1 MAAPTSPVDE
11 PDAPLH
17 AGQDEQ
23 GQRARQPEPSGPVTA
38 QPEPSTGQHVGTI
51 RQPPASPEANATP
64 PTVDIPSTQPEASTG
79 QGAGMLRQR
88 TVAPESSPTA
98 PTVDLS
104 STQRSGTELGDTRQP
119 TGRPSL
125 GMLADAP
132 LTDDQHDRL
141 DFQAY
146 ADALAGLLD
155 HPDTDTPLTIA
166 INAPWGAGKTS
177 LTNMVTQRLVE
188 RPLERGDRSHIIC
201 WFNAWLHDDAPHL
214 GAAFAAEVAKTANRC
229 RVWPRRLL
237 SPLPSAM
244 LSPEERWRRRILI
257 GLGSL
262 AVAAALVALMP
273 SVRGAVKP
281 NASTVE
287 TIRAVAGQRW
297 TSLAL
302 IGLVILTI
310 SRKLFA
316 AAQAA
321 ARFVDDPKSEAAKGS
336 MSQVHDQLGR
346 LIRQAAR
353 NPGRFGAWLKKT
365 FPRAAKLVPRY
376 RRERRRLVLI
386 VDDLAPGR
394 GDHPRGRYEHGIG
407 VRGDQVRSAR
417 DHAHSGQRSRSRRPT
432 ANHEQRR
439 LWPSVSPK
447 DGADPVRSAP
457 SQHREPARHA
467 RQAVGSTAW
476 ICG

>member
-1 MAAPTSPVDE
+1 
-11 PDAPLH
+11 
-17 AGQDEQ
+17 
-23 GQRARQPEPSGPVTA
+23 
-38 QPEPSTGQHVGTI
+38 
-51 RQPPASPEANATP
+51 
-64 PTVDIPSTQPEASTG
+64 
-79 QGAGMLRQR
+79 
-88 TVAPESSPTA
+88 
-98 PTVDLS
+98 
-104 STQRSGTELGDTRQP
+104 
-119 TGRPSL
+119 
-125 GMLADAP
+125 MLADAP

-386 VDDLAPGR
+386 VDDLERCRPPRAVEVCEVATQLLG
-394 GDHPRGRYEHGIG
+394 HPDVVTIL
-407 VRGDQVRSAR
+407 VADMSTV
-417 DHAHSGQRSRSRRPT
+417 
-432 ANHEQRR
+432 
-439 LWPSVSPK
+439 SVSAEIKYAALETMPTQDSAAGVEGRPPTMSK
-447 DGADPVRSAP
+447 GAYGRLYLQKMVQIQFDLP
-457 SQHREPARHA
+457 PA
-467 RQAVGSTAW
+467 STASLRGMLAKPSDRQPGSAGEAVRAARIRRIRTW
-476 ICG
+476 TIGLLAGVGGGIALYLIGQWLRA